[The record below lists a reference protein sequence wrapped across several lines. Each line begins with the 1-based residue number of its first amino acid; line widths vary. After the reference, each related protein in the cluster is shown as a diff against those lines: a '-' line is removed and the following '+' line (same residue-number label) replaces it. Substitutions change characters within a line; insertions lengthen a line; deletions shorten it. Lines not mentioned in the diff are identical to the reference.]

1 MLQTGIV
8 YREVTFWDDLD
19 YIGIQAYFPLSKEEY
34 PSEYLLNRGW
44 DTVFEEIESFAEE
57 QDKKVIFTEIGY
69 DVSNKAASEPW
80 VSQRSSEEQARRLQ
94 ETCLKIAL
102 SRTAGSEY
110 LSGIFLWKWFP
121 ETQKFHH
128 YEDYNLQTPEIKDLI
143 RSMWQ

>member
-1 MLQTGIV
+1 MRIDIKETKVYPFDELSDEAKKIV
-8 YREVTFWDDLD
+8 LEKLWNINVDYEWWD
-19 YIGIQAYFPLSKEEY
+19 
-34 PSEYLLNRGW
+34 N
-44 DTVFEEIESFAEE
+44 VFEEIESFAEE
-57 QDKKVIFTEIGY
+57 QNKKVIFTEIGY

-80 VSQRSSEEQARRLQ
+80 VSQRSSEDQARRLQ

-143 RSMWQ
+143 KRMWQ